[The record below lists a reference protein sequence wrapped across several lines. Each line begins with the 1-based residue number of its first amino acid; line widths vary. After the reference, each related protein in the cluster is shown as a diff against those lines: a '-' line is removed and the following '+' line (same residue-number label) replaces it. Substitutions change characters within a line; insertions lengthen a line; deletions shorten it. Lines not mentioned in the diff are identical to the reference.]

1 MKYEMLKKEAKK
13 ITMPEDVR
21 HRILK
26 KCQQQIVEQTACRRS
41 FQSGRMLR
49 LLAAAAILL
58 SLSISALA
66 ASGVLKGH
74 FRDIKN
80 IFGAVVGT
88 SYEQATDEITIEACF
103 RDGNVTVRT
112 TFLRPQEAPYREAEC
127 IAITDYQILADDD
140 HVIAEGPATDF
151 VPVTDG
157 QAVIPI
163 PIHKLEAGNYRLLV
177 CIFTADK
184 KADQPLEI
192 HGTWECTFSA

>member
-1 MKYEMLKKEAKK
+1 MKYEILKKEAKK
-13 ITMPEDVR
+13 ITMPKDMR

-26 KCQQQIVEQTACRRS
+26 NSQQQIMEQSTCWRS
-41 FQSGRMLR
+41 FLTGRMLR
-49 LLAAAAILL
+49 IMAAAAILM
-58 SLSISALA
+58 SLSVSALA

-74 FRDIKN
+74 FQDIKN

-103 RDGNVTVRT
+103 RDGNVTVLT

-127 IAITDYQILADDD
+127 IAITDYQILAEDG

-151 VPVTDG
+151 FPVTDG

-163 PIHKLEAGNYRLLV
+163 PIHKLKAGNYRLLV
-177 CIFTADK
+177 RTFTADK
-184 KADQPLEI
+184 KADQPMEI